1 MERRARI
8 AVGAVVA
15 FYVLTRLGLLW
26 RFPPF
31 WDESFYGVEGQTAF
45 DDPAQR
51 FAALTDGK
59 GPLLDWL
66 SALLVG
72 QGLHPLSAVRTV
84 SFLAGMVTLGAVGLL
99 GRLLG
104 GLAVGLVA
112 AALYVVLPLF
122 LVHDSIGVV
131 DPLVS
136 AAAAMALYLQLR
148 LARRPEAVTAI
159 ALGVA
164 LTAGILAKQTGM
176 FALVL
181 LPVSLV
187 CFDWRAEGRRERVL
201 RWVSGAALAL
211 LITAVGHAV
220 LRLSPLH
227 DRLPQTT
234 AELHQFRPLG
244 KALRHPFAELGNNWP
259 GFSGVLTGYVTL
271 PLLVASFVGAVRAG
285 RRQALVLLAWGVAP
299 VAAALV
305 LVEYG
310 YARYVLSAIPPLV
323 VLAAYGL
330 VEGARRIRVRWAP
343 PRARLVGAVAI
354 VVVLLPALARDVRI
368 IANPATASY
377 PGEDDWQF
385 VAGWPAGTGVR
396 GIARA
401 LEQHTRPG
409 TTTTV
414 AYVFFPPWSLA
425 AELEHPH
432 RITTGTLA
440 SEDDFVAQAPGG
452 RTYRFARLG
461 TPPARTAQF
470 VYQHDV
476 FGLPPGASL
485 AGYRVVAA
493 FRRPH
498 GGKVKGKQQAP
509 TTVQLYQRE

>member
-72 QGLHPLSAVRTV
+72 QGFHPLSAVRTV
-84 SFLAGMVTLGAVGLL
+84 SFLAGMVTLGAVGLV

-201 RWVSGAALAL
+201 RWVGCAALAL
-211 LITAVGHAV
+211 VITAVGHAV

-234 AELHQFRPLG
+234 AALHQFRPLG
-244 KALRHPFAELGNNWP
+244 EAL
-259 GFSGVLTGYVTL
+259 
-271 PLLVASFVGAVRAG
+271 
-285 RRQALVLLAWGVAP
+285 
-299 VAAALV
+299 
-305 LVEYG
+305 
-310 YARYVLSAIPPLV
+310 
-323 VLAAYGL
+323 
-330 VEGARRIRVRWAP
+330 
-343 PRARLVGAVAI
+343 
-354 VVVLLPALARDVRI
+354 
-368 IANPATASY
+368 
-377 PGEDDWQF
+377 
-385 VAGWPAGTGVR
+385 
-396 GIARA
+396 
-401 LEQHTRPG
+401 
-409 TTTTV
+409 
-414 AYVFFPPWSLA
+414 
-425 AELEHPH
+425 
-432 RITTGTLA
+432 
-440 SEDDFVAQAPGG
+440 
-452 RTYRFARLG
+452 
-461 TPPARTAQF
+461 
-470 VYQHDV
+470 
-476 FGLPPGASL
+476 
-485 AGYRVVAA
+485 
-493 FRRPH
+493 
-498 GGKVKGKQQAP
+498 
-509 TTVQLYQRE
+509 